1 MLDSSTE
8 PEHTG
13 QVNLY
18 GTQYGN
24 FATDL
29 YAEIRRAAVGEDIGQ
44 NGWNTAAEQDQFI
57 QWLGLGP
64 SDYLL
69 DVACGAGGPA
79 LRLTRLTGC
88 RVTGIDIHE
97 QGIAQARDRA
107 ALDGLGDWATFE
119 VVDASGSLPFGDA
132 TFDVVTC
139 IDAINHFPDRLAV
152 LREWRRVLKPGGRL
166 LIADPIT
173 VTGPLT
179 NQEIAI
185 RSSIAFF
192 LFVPPGFDEQ
202 VITDA
207 GFALN
212 LREDCTPNTAT
223 VAGRWRDAREARAGA
238 LRAIEGDETFEGQQR
253 FLDVTAR
260 LAEERRLSRFVFVA
274 TVS

>member
-1 MLDSSTE
+1 MRDSSTE

-24 FATDL
+24 FATDH

>member
-1 MLDSSTE
+1 MRDSSTE

-97 QGIAQARDRA
+97 QGIAQARARA
-107 ALDGLGDWATFE
+107 ALDELGDWATFE

-260 LAEERRLSRFVFVA
+260 LSEERRLSRFVFVA

>member
-1 MLDSSTE
+1 MRDSSTE

>member
-1 MLDSSTE
+1 MRDSSTE

-274 TVS
+274 TVN

>member
-1 MLDSSTE
+1 MRDSSTE
-8 PEHTG
+8 SADTR
-13 QVNLY
+13 QVDLY
-18 GTQYGN
+18 GAQYGN
-24 FATDL
+24 FASDL
-29 YAEIRRAAVGEDIGQ
+29 YAEIRREAVGEEIGQ

-57 QWLGLGP
+57 QWLGLGS
-64 SDYLL
+64 SDHLL

-79 LRLTRLTGC
+79 LRLARLTGC

-97 QGIAQARDRA
+97 QGIAQARDCA
-107 ALDGLGDWATFE
+107 AREGLGNWTSFE
-119 VVDASGSLPFGDA
+119 VVDASGVLPFDDA

-152 LREWRRVLKPGGRL
+152 LREWRRVLKSGGRL
-166 LIADPIT
+166 LFTDPIT

-192 LFVPPGFDEQ
+192 LFVPPGYDEQ
-202 VITDA
+202 VLAQA
-207 GFALN
+207 GFTLN
-212 LREDCTPNTAT
+212 IHEDCTVNTAD
-223 VAGRWRDAREARAGA
+223 VAVRWRDARESRAEA
-238 LRAIEGDETFEGQQR
+238 LRTIEGEETFEGQQR

-274 TVS
+274 V

>member
-1 MLDSSTE
+1 MRDSSTE

-152 LREWRRVLKPGGRL
+152 LREWILVLFNVGGIILFDTFRV
-166 LIADPIT
+166 IVS
-173 VTGPLT
+173 VT
-179 NQEIAI
+179 I
-185 RSSIAFF
+185 
-192 LFVPPGFDEQ
+192 
-202 VITDA
+202 
-207 GFALN
+207 
-212 LREDCTPNTAT
+212 EDGCRIVRP
-223 VAGRWRDAREARAGA
+223 
-238 LRAIEGDETFEGQQR
+238 
-253 FLDVTAR
+253 
-260 LAEERRLSRFVFVA
+260 
-274 TVS
+274 

>member
-1 MLDSSTE
+1 MRDSSTE

-260 LAEERRLSRFVFVA
+260 LSEERRLSRFVFVA

>member
-1 MLDSSTE
+1 MRDSTTE
-8 PEHTG
+8 PEGSSH
-13 QVNLY
+13 VDLY
-18 GTQYGN
+18 GATYGN
-24 FATDL
+24 FAIDL

-88 RVTGIDIHE
+88 HMTGIDIHE

-107 ALDGLGDWATFE
+107 VMDGLGDRATFE

-166 LIADPIT
+166 LFADPIT

-192 LFVPPGFDEQ
+192 LFVPPGYDEH
-202 VITDA
+202 VLAET
-207 GFALN
+207 GFTLN
-212 LREDCTPNTAT
+212 MREDCTANTAA

>member
-1 MLDSSTE
+1 MRDSSTE

-107 ALDGLGDWATFE
+107 ALDELGDWATFE

-192 LFVPPGFDEQ
+192 LFVPPDYDE
-202 VITDA
+202 
-207 GFALN
+207 
-212 LREDCTPNTAT
+212 
-223 VAGRWRDAREARAGA
+223 
-238 LRAIEGDETFEGQQR
+238 
-253 FLDVTAR
+253 
-260 LAEERRLSRFVFVA
+260 
-274 TVS
+274 